1 MADFPLAVLLQGD
14 YGYKVVVVDDQ
25 DTMANVILKA
35 REQLEG
41 VLVKKVPKDTEFKI
55 RVQGEEEMLPEN
67 LTVKA
72 AKFKEFE
79 SVQILRV
86 NSS

>member
-1 MADFPLAVLLQGD
+1 
-14 YGYKVVVVDDQ
+14 
-25 DTMANVILKA
+25 
-35 REQLEG
+35 
-41 VLVKKVPKDTEFKI
+41 KDTEFKI

-72 AKFKEFE
+72 AKFKELE

>member
-41 VLVKKVPKDTEFKI
+41 VLVKKAPKDTEFKI
-55 RVQGEEEMLPEN
+55 RVQGEEEILPEN
-67 LTVKA
+67 ITVKA
-72 AKFKEFE
+72 AKFKD
-79 SVQILRV
+79 L
-86 NSS
+86 